1 MLKYFLNPLK
11 LEETAMQHEKKIVF
25 NPIGHVKTV
34 AVGDE
39 VKDKALIS
47 QIVVRDELVDGLSG
61 ISDYSHL
68 FVLFYLNQIT
78 DDQRRTLRVHPRGR
92 MDLPL
97 TGVFAV
103 RTMLR
108 PNPIGLTVVE
118 LVSVDGNVLTVKG
131 LDAFDDTPVLDV
143 KPYDHWD
150 IAENVKVPSWWLKL
164 NEEKQKKLE

>member
-11 LEETAMQHEKKIVF
+11 LEEIPMSHEQKIVL
-25 NPIGHVKTV
+25 NPIGYVKTA

-47 QIVVRDELVDGLSG
+47 QIVVHDELTDGLSG
-61 ISDYSHL
+61 ISSYSHL

-78 DDQRRTLRVHPRGR
+78 NDQRRTLRVHPRGR

-118 LVSVDGNVLTVKG
+118 LVSVESNVLTVKG
-131 LDAFDDTPVLDV
+131 LDAFDGTPVLDV
-143 KPYDHWD
+143 KPYDQWD

-164 NEEKQKKLE
+164 AGKTEKL

>member
-1 MLKYFLNPLK
+1 MSSK
-11 LEETAMQHEKKIVF
+11 QKIVLI
-25 NPIGHVKTV
+25 PVGYVKTV

-39 VKDKALIS
+39 VKDKSLIS
-47 QIVVRDELVDGLSG
+47 QIVVREELVDGLSG
-61 ISDYSHL
+61 ITGYSHL

-92 MDLPL
+92 VNLPL

-118 LVSVDGNVLTVKG
+118 LVGVNRNVLTVKG
-131 LDAFDDTPVLDV
+131 LDALDGTPVLDL
-143 KPYDHWD
+143 KPYDQWD
-150 IAENVKVPSWWLKL
+150 VIKDPKVPGWWLKL
-164 NEEKQKKLE
+164 QEEKKLE

>member
-11 LEETAMQHEKKIVF
+11 LEETPMLHEQKIVL
-25 NPIGHVKTV
+25 NPIGYVKTD
-34 AVGDE
+34 AAGDE
-39 VKDKALIS
+39 VKDKELIS
-47 QIVVRDELVDGLSG
+47 HIVVRDELIDGLSG
-61 ISDYSHL
+61 ISEYSHL

-78 DDQRRTLRVHPRGR
+78 DDQRRTLRVHPRGI

-118 LVSVDGNVLTVKG
+118 LVRVDGNVLTVKG
-131 LDAFDDTPVLDV
+131 LDAFDGTPVLDL

-150 IAENVKVPSWWLKL
+150 IVENVKVPSWWLKL
-164 NEEKQKKLE
+164 QEEKQKKL

>member
-1 MLKYFLNPLK
+1 MP
-11 LEETAMQHEKKIVF
+11 HEQKIVLE
-25 NPIGHVKTV
+25 PIGYVKTI

-39 VKDKALIS
+39 VKEKTLIS
-47 QIVVRDELVDGLSG
+47 QIVVHKELVDGLSG
-61 ISDYSHL
+61 ISGYSHL

-92 MDLPL
+92 MELPL

-108 PNPIGLTVVE
+108 PNPIGLTIVE
-118 LVSVDGNVLTVKG
+118 LVSVEGNILTVKG
-131 LDAFDDTPVLDV
+131 LDAFDGTPVLDI

-150 IAENVKVPSWWLKL
+150 IGENVRVPSWWLKL
-164 NEEKQKKLE
+164 NEEKQKKL

>member
-1 MLKYFLNPLK
+1 ML
-11 LEETAMQHEKKIVF
+11 HEQKIVL
-25 NPIGHVKTV
+25 NPIGYVKTV
-34 AVGDE
+34 AVGVE
-39 VKDKALIS
+39 VKDKAQIS
-47 QIVVRDELVDGLSG
+47 QIVVHDELIDGLSG

-78 DDQRRTLRVHPRGR
+78 DNQRGTLRVHPRGR

-97 TGVFAV
+97 IGVFAV

-118 LVSVDGNVLTVKG
+118 LVSVDGNVLTVRG
-131 LDAFDDTPVLDV
+131 LDAFDGTPVLDV

-150 IAENVKVPSWWLKL
+150 VAENVQVPNWWLKL
-164 NEEKQKKLE
+164 QKEKQKEL

>member
-1 MLKYFLNPLK
+1 MS
-11 LEETAMQHEKKIVF
+11 HEQKIVL
-25 NPIGHVKTV
+25 NPIGYVKTV

-39 VKDKALIS
+39 VKEKSLIS
-47 QIVVRDELVDGLSG
+47 QIVVRDELTDGLSG
-61 ISDYSHL
+61 ISSYSHL

-118 LVSVDGNVLTVKG
+118 LVSVEGNVLTVKG
-131 LDAFDDTPVLDV
+131 LDAFDGTPVLDV

-150 IAENVKVPSWWLKL
+150 IAENVKVPGWWLKL
-164 NEEKQKKLE
+164 HEEKQKKL